1 MPEKEKKPKK
11 PRNQWTLWF
20 AQMLDIEAKDYG
32 LEIDFEH
39 ELFRNPLK
47 IDVLVVKKPENVV
60 IENSAMKF
68 FRNHNIIE
76 FKGPVDNLTIE
87 KYNKVMGYF
96 YVYLAERKV
105 NYDDVAITLV
115 SVKKPTDLL
124 EYLEKERKYEIIPAK
139 ERGIYYICSRGIPAT
154 QLIVSREAEAKD
166 LTWVKALRDDLTVE
180 DGLELVDTFGNKE
193 VVLSLLLANENLL
206 EEINNMQVKSPR
218 AMKIVKMW
226 MQEGRQEGM
235 QQGMQQGMRARAEAI
250 ARNMKDMGIDTNTI
264 AKATGLFVD
273 DILRL

>member
-1 MPEKEKKPKK
+1 MIKTQKK

-60 IENSAMKF
+60 LENSAMKF

-105 NYDDVAITLV
+105 NFDDVAITLI
-115 SVKKPTDLL
+115 SVKKPIDLL
-124 EYLEKERKYEIIPAK
+124 EYLEKERNYKIIPA
-139 ERGIYYICSRGIPAT
+139 EEDGIYYIKADNLPAT
-154 QLIVSREAEAKD
+154 QLIVSKEAKAQD
-166 LTWVKALRDDLTVE
+166 LVWIRALRDDLTLDE
-180 DGLELVDTFGNKE
+180 GLELVDVFGSKD
-193 VVLSLLLANENLL
+193 VVLSLLLANKNLL
-206 EEINNMQVKSPR
+206 EEIDNMQVKNPKAVR
-218 AMKIVKMW
+218 IVEKW
-226 MQEGRQEGM
+226 KREGMQEGMLQ
-235 QQGMQQGMRARAEAI
+235 I
-250 ARNMKDMGIDTNTI
+250 ARNMKAAGMDTNTI
-264 AKATGLFVD
+264 AKMTGLFVD